1 MLHRPFV
8 KVSLNT
14 PALLIQHRAP
24 GVRTVGG
31 KMELTV
37 VRLSGEETVLT
48 VQEVWL
54 YRGQSAGWILGSK
67 KEMKRKVALV
77 SAYLVLFGVLY
88 VFGLQRDM

>member
-1 MLHRPFV
+1 MVPLLSSTILMLHLFV

-48 VQEVWL
+48 VQEV
-54 YRGQSAGWILGSK
+54 
-67 KEMKRKVALV
+67 
-77 SAYLVLFGVLY
+77 
-88 VFGLQRDM
+88 